1 MEQYIDIAKSEYR
14 KFLSQEENS
23 TGKKWSY
30 SYVYFLEDLKLIYN
44 LLCDNT
50 IRTIPQLLNVCNTY
64 NIISKSGKKWTSRNL
79 LEIVNALKNFGLISI
94 NDNKPININLF
105 CNNQDSLAE
114 QDIKIFKNIYISY
127 FRFREFHRLFI
138 TREQQ
143 LSLEVLC
150 NESNPIYSFSSYG
163 RFVNNFM
170 IDYGNYKHI
179 IEIDSKD
186 SEIMRFWD
194 VYIKWGETLN
204 LIEKFPLKAWGI
216 HFIPS
221 VKSLNIV
228 YFKKTM
234 PINYSIFDFID
245 DECYSDYIYIPDIIK
260 SLITKERFA
269 LEDIK
274 SKLIDECINMPDR
287 YRAQSTSAIFVQKKE
302 EFLFP
307 LMGNTYITH
316 LLKLS

>member
-114 QDIKIFKNIYISY
+114 QDIKIFHYCPVKNGNW
-127 FRFREFHRLFI
+127 
-138 TREQQ
+138 
-143 LSLEVLC
+143 SL
-150 NESNPIYSFSSYG
+150 
-163 RFVNNFM
+163 
-170 IDYGNYKHI
+170 K
-179 IEIDSKD
+179 
-186 SEIMRFWD
+186 
-194 VYIKWGETLN
+194 
-204 LIEKFPLKAWGI
+204 
-216 HFIPS
+216 
-221 VKSLNIV
+221 
-228 YFKKTM
+228 
-234 PINYSIFDFID
+234 
-245 DECYSDYIYIPDIIK
+245 
-260 SLITKERFA
+260 
-269 LEDIK
+269 
-274 SKLIDECINMPDR
+274 
-287 YRAQSTSAIFVQKKE
+287 
-302 EFLFP
+302 
-307 LMGNTYITH
+307 
-316 LLKLS
+316 